1 MVFGDV
7 VQTASGGI
15 ANTRVISNVQAGNT
29 LLLFGIFRS
38 FEGSE
43 PTSVTD
49 DVNAGS
55 YAEIFDYGNASTNEP
70 QISCYMLANTAA
82 GATTVTTTGTT
93 PFRWGLVEVK
103 GVLVNSG
110 VGTGNVVTANTNT
123 VTAAAA
129 VVPNNSVSFAG
140 IDTQRTNANLT
151 PTQAG
156 WEERVDFNSLEV
168 KRQFVTTSAS
178 LNISGTKDDQASGY
192 AVGWAAFTQAVT
204 GPSEAYVL
212 TAHGTPQANSMM
224 EGNQFATTGPVYFD
238 ITGGD
243 TNIANPDWP
252 SINAAQLWLTN
263 INDIAAFNPVAAGS
277 VTYTVSYRVAE
288 DSSTGSFTRTVNVS
302 EPATVVPQGT
312 WTIGTIT
319 KGQTTASFTPT
330 YSGTDATSYQYSI
343 GGGAYTAFTGT
354 ISLTGL
360 SAEVAYSGLVR
371 AVNAAGNGA
380 TQAFSF
386 TTDAVAE
393 EPPAFLPVVRGIG
406 RKVGL
411 RSAASVSLRSSINSS
426 IH

>member
-1 MVFGDV
+1 MAFGDV

-93 PFRWGLVEVK
+93 PFRWGLVEVE

-140 IDTQRTNANLT
+140 IDTQLTNSDLT

-156 WEERVDFNSLEV
+156 WAEIVDFNSLEV

-178 LNISGTKDDQASGY
+178 LNISGTKDDLASGY
-192 AVGWAAFTQAVT
+192 AVGWAAFTQLATGPDYTQRKNSTFTATHTLGTVPNSVTINALAVT
-204 GPSEAYVL
+204 LSNATTTTVDVTIDAAITTSAQYNLVIANTVAVTSQTQTVQVNVFGVVPSNNPAQKDGTALASLTGVQIRITAGANLNGTQVYYSPTQTTDATGNFSTLDVSTSAAAAADPVLMQVL
-212 TAHGTPQANSMM
+212 TAAGDS
-224 EGNQFATTGPVYFD
+224 
-238 ITGGD
+238 IT
-243 TNIANPDWP
+243 
-252 SINAAQLWLTN
+252 
-263 INDIAAFNPVAAGS
+263 
-277 VTYTVSYRVAE
+277 
-288 DSSTGSFTRTVNVS
+288 
-302 EPATVVPQGT
+302 
-312 WTIGTIT
+312 
-319 KGQTTASFTPT
+319 
-330 YSGTDATSYQYSI
+330 
-343 GGGAYTAFTGT
+343 
-354 ISLTGL
+354 
-360 SAEVAYSGLVR
+360 SAE
-371 AVNAAGNGA
+371 
-380 TQAFSF
+380 T
-386 TTDAVAE
+386 
-393 EPPAFLPVVRGIG
+393 
-406 RKVGL
+406 VGL
-411 RSAASVSLRSSINSS
+411 I
-426 IH
+426 